1 MPAAGTRDEHE
12 HLGDRIQQFDE
23 TLATLGD
30 IQSRAR
36 LLQEEVNSRQA
47 SATSRNLYFL
57 SIFTA
62 IMLPVTLVTGVFGMN
77 VAGLPGTKSDD
88 AFLWVIGGMAL
99 LAVLTLLGMRLK
111 RLI

>member
-1 MPAAGTRDEHE
+1 MPACCRKRRTA
-12 HLGDRIQQFDE
+12 
-23 TLATLGD
+23 
-30 IQSRAR
+30 AR
-36 LLQEEVNSRQA
+36 RPPPA
-47 SATSRNLYFL
+47 ATSTSVDLHRHH
-57 SIFTA
+57 A
-62 IMLPVTLVTGVFGMN
+62 AGHAGDGCFGMN